1 MIKIIIDCRES
12 KLNDICNELKNKEKQ
27 FSEFTIENK
36 NLELGDIIISKDD
49 KNFVIIERK
58 TVSDLLSS
66 IQDGRY
72 SEQSFRLN
80 SIEHE
85 NHNIIYLIEGSF
97 RNLTHQKQMAYSSVF
112 SINYFKGFSVMK
124 SENINETAY
133 MILNMAYK
141 IFKEKDKKPY
151 YPKEDSSSSN
161 EEKSYTSVIKT
172 KKNENINKDNFGE
185 IVLMQIPN
193 ISHKTASII
202 MKEYKTI
209 NNLIDSIQKNI
220 NCLDNFTYTNEK
232 QQKRKLNKNVI
243 ENIKNFL
250 YVE

>member
-1 MIKIIIDCRES
+1 MVKISIDYRES
-12 KLNDICNELKNKEKQ
+12 KLIEQCNELIKKEKQ
-27 FSEFTIENK
+27 FSELIIENK
-36 NLELGDIIISKDD
+36 NLELGDIIISNDDGD

-97 RNLTHQKQMAYSSVF
+97 RNLSHQKQMAYSSVF
-112 SINYFKGFSVMK
+112 SINYFKGFSTLK
-124 SENINETAY
+124 SENVNETAFI
-133 MILNMAYK
+133 ILNMAYK
-141 IFKEKDKKPY
+141 LNKEKEKKPY
-151 YPKEDSSSSN
+151 YPKEN
-161 EEKSYTSVIKT
+161 NNEEEKSYTTVIKT
-172 KKNENINKDNFGE
+172 KKNENITKDNFGE

-193 ISHKTASII
+193 ISSKTASVI

-209 NNLIDSIQKNI
+209 NNLID
-220 NCLDNFTYTNEK
+220 CLKKDISCIDNFTYINEK

-250 YVE
+250 H